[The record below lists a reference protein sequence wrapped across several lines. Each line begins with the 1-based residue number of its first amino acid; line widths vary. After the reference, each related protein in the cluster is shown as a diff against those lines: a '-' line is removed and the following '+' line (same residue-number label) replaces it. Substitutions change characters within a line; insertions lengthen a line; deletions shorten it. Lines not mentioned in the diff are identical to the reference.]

1 MEPAVVN
8 ENQKTTGP
16 ASSPHSSHRWGD
28 GGQSGEVTRPGT
40 EGHPGVL
47 SLQLGWGRQELSL
60 VLSDVFWMVVNKMA
74 LKGPSLLFTLPPGA
88 GWKQSGA

>member
-1 MEPAVVN
+1 MRTRKLLV
-8 ENQKTTGP
+8 Q
-16 ASSPHSSHRWGD
+16 PHPLTHRTD
-28 GGQSGEVTRPGT
+28 GETEARGGEVTRPGP

-60 VLSDVFWMVVNKMA
+60 VLSDVFWMVVNKTA